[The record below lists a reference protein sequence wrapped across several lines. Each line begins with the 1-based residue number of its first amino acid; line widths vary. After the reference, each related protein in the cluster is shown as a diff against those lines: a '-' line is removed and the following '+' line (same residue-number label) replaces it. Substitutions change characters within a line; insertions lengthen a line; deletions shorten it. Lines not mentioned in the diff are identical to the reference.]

1 MSMQPGQPAPV
12 PNPSPEPSGLK
23 GMFHDASTLAS
34 TGLLLAVF
42 CAVGA
47 GLINVIQDPG
57 VSGMSARLLA
67 LTDTV
72 DVGDVA
78 LLGIAVALLLLT
90 PDPPGGIDRTLLMQ
104 FDSALAGIIA
114 VFGVIR
120 ALVILTG
127 EGAALSRLGGFLAT
141 VGFAI
146 AAATVSYYAARESF
160 MKEKADAAAA
170 AE

>member
-1 MSMQPGQPAPV
+1 MSMQQGQPEPV
-12 PNPSPEPSGLK
+12 PSPSPEPSGIR

-42 CAVGA
+42 CAVVA

-57 VSGMSARLLA
+57 VGGMSARLLA

-90 PDPPGGIDRTLLMQ
+90 PDPPGGVDRPLLLQ
-104 FDSALAGIIA
+104 FDSALAGVIA
-114 VFGVIR
+114 VFGLVR
-120 ALVILTG
+120 AIVLLVEDGT
-127 EGAALSRLGGFLAT
+127 ALSRFGGFLAT
-141 VGFAI
+141 LGFAI

-160 MKEKADAAAA
+160 LKEKADLEAV
-170 AE
+170 